1 MKPIHCVRRLTL
13 LVPVLGALLF
23 SELAVAQAPPPA
35 PPTLPSETPA
45 QFTPVTDSFDYARR
59 EVIITTHVGAKVHTV
74 NLLPKDAL
82 NNTILLTP
90 TPHTPDELP

>member
-23 SELAVAQAPPPA
+23 SELAVAQAPPPPA

-45 QFTPVTDSFDYARR
+45 QF
-59 EVIITTHVGAKVHTV
+59 HTR
-74 NLLPKDAL
+74 
-82 NNTILLTP
+82 
-90 TPHTPDELP
+90 HG